1 MSASTPREPESSAA
15 DSPKVTLVVV
25 PRERFSASAR
35 SLESVHL
42 HTPSGLRL
50 IYVDGGSP
58 PDTARYLARQSQ
70 AWGFELV
77 RTDRFLSP
85 NEARNLGFARASGR
99 YIVFLDNDLL
109 VTPGW
114 LDALV
119 RCAEETGADLVGP
132 LYGVGDPHRGSVHM
146 AGGRMS
152 IQEEHGERHLFEEH
166 VFAGRPIS
174 EVEGRLRR
182 EPTGLVEFHCMLVR
196 TATLEQLGPL
206 DERLL
211 STGEHIDICLAV
223 AQAGGKIF
231 FEPASRVAYL
241 PPDALDSVERE
252 YFQLRWSEAWTR
264 ASFSRLCE
272 KWRLS
277 PRDPYIARHV
287 RWLRSHRRLPLKPV
301 QTKLLD
307 ALGPRLARWP
317 LQSLAAC
324 EVAWNR
330 WMIRDPERLSA
341 RVGHA

>member
-1 MSASTPREPESSAA
+1 VTASASHEPESSAA
-15 DSPKVTLVVV
+15 ASPEVTLVVV
-25 PRERFSASAR
+25 PRERFNASAR
-35 SLESVHL
+35 SLESVRR
-42 HTPSGLRL
+42 HTPPGLRL
-50 IYVDGGSP
+50 VYVDGGSP
-58 PDTARYLARQSQ
+58 PETARYLAEQSR
-70 AWGFELV
+70 AGGFELV

-85 NEARNLGFARASGR
+85 NEARNIGFARASGR
-99 YIVFLDNDLL
+99 YVVFLDNDLL
-109 VTPGW
+109 VTSGW

-132 LYGVGDPHRGSVHM
+132 LYGVGDPHTGSVHM
-146 AGGRMS
+146 AGGRMG
-152 IQEEHGERHLFEEH
+152 IREEQGERRLFEEH

-174 EVEGRLRR
+174 EVVGRLRR
-182 EPTGLVEFHCMLVR
+182 EPTQLVEFHCMLVR
-196 TATLEQLGPL
+196 TATLQQLGPL

-223 AQAGGKIF
+223 AKRGGEIYL
-231 FEPASRVAYL
+231 EPASRVAYL
-241 PPDALDSVERE
+241 PPDALDSAERE

-264 ASFSRLCE
+264 ATFSRLYE

-277 PRDPYIARHV
+277 PRDPYIAQHV
-287 RWLRSHRRLPLKPV
+287 RWLRSHRRLALKPV
-301 QTKLLD
+301 QAKLLE

-341 RVGHA
+341 RA

>member
-1 MSASTPREPESSAA
+1 MGLEILLARSPRRRSLRPREPSASTLRQCGARPGARRQRRQAVSASTPREPESSAA

-35 SLESVHL
+35 SLESVHR

-132 LYGVGDPHRGSVHM
+132 LYGVGDPHRGPVHM
-146 AGGRMS
+146 AGGRMG

-166 VFAGRPIS
+166 LFAGRPIS

-182 EPTGLVEFHCMLVR
+182 EPTALVEFHCMLVR

-264 ASFSRLCE
+264 ASFSRLYE

-287 RWLRSHRRLPLKPV
+287 RWLR
-301 QTKLLD
+301 
-307 ALGPRLARWP
+307 
-317 LQSLAAC
+317 
-324 EVAWNR
+324 
-330 WMIRDPERLSA
+330 
-341 RVGHA
+341 